1 MLVISDSYGFWLY
14 EVKDAR
20 RRGAEHKQQENVI
33 RIKFNVILRIYLVI
47 KVKAN
52 WSELKLRK

>member
-1 MLVISDSYGFWLY
+1 MLDNVEPALT
-14 EVKDAR
+14 
-20 RRGAEHKQQENVI
+20 EHKQQKLVI